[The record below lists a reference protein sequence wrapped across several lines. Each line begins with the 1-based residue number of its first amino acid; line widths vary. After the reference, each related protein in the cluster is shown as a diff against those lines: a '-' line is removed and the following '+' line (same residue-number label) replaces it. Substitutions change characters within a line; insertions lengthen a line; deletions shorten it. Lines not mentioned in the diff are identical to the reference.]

1 MGHEKIKVLTHK
13 STFAKDVL
21 KMASAPLCT
30 QVLGLI
36 LMPIIT
42 RLYLPDVYGTFYL
55 FSSMVM
61 PMAVFVG
68 LGYSGSIVLP
78 KKDEV
83 ASNMLCVS
91 LFFTVLIT
99 ILTIPLILFGSE
111 YLLKWIKAP
120 ELRVYLWF
128 IPISVF
134 AHGLYLSLRYW
145 NVRSKQFGRI
155 AISRISNA
163 VVNKGIT
170 LGAGF
175 SGFTIPGSLIV
186 GSIGGSLAMSGILG
200 GKVWQESGQLFKRSI
215 RWHNMVEG
223 MKQYR
228 KFPIYNLW
236 TDCFSRLSL
245 AIIMFLFSFYFSK
258 TVIGYYGL
266 GLAILTIPLTLI
278 GTNIGEVFY
287 QRAAKK
293 RHDGTIAA
301 LVENLFKQMTCISML
316 PFLVLV
322 IIGDSF
328 FSLVFGAN
336 WTEAGIYAQ
345 ILSFKIFIS
354 FIINPVL
361 SLPTILEKQEINLI
375 LCIVTTLTSIIAIV
389 VGGLLNNIYVAISL
403 LSLMHGLVMFCF
415 GLYMI
420 RHLGIP
426 LLKIFDV
433 LLKCFISCLP
443 VISIIVLAKL
453 VFGVS
458 PLFLII
464 ISGIGCVVY
473 YGILLKENKFL
484 QSTIMGFF
492 RKA

>member
-1 MGHEKIKVLTHK
+1 
-13 STFAKDVL
+13 
-21 KMASAPLCT
+21 
-30 QVLGLI
+30 
-36 LMPIIT
+36 
-42 RLYLPDVYGTFYL
+42 
-55 FSSMVM
+55 
-61 PMAVFVG
+61 
-68 LGYSGSIVLP
+68 
-78 KKDEV
+78 
-83 ASNMLCVS
+83 
-91 LFFTVLIT
+91 
-99 ILTIPLILFGSE
+99 
-111 YLLKWIKAP
+111 
-120 ELRVYLWF
+120 
-128 IPISVF
+128 
-134 AHGLYLSLRYW
+134 
-145 NVRSKQFGRI
+145 
-155 AISRISNA
+155 
-163 VVNKGIT
+163 
-170 LGAGF
+170 
-175 SGFTIPGSLIV
+175 
-186 GSIGGSLAMSGILG
+186 
-200 GKVWQESGQLFKRSI
+200 
-215 RWHNMVEG
+215 
-223 MKQYR
+223 
-228 KFPIYNLW
+228 
-236 TDCFSRLSL
+236 
-245 AIIMFLFSFYFSK
+245 
-258 TVIGYYGL
+258 
-266 GLAILTIPLTLI
+266 
-278 GTNIGEVFY
+278 
-287 QRAAKK
+287 
-293 RHDGTIAA
+293 
-301 LVENLFKQMTCISML
+301 ML